1 MLKFIEKLSA
11 AFIAISILFCAC
23 GSTDEPSTGTN
34 KNNRAAT
41 KPQKFESSIFGRK
54 ISYDGFMPDDNIALP
69 VEPADILD
77 MLEIKKT
84 LCFLTDDAVYS
95 LDIETGQSNKLP
107 DTDVDMFASYG
118 DSIFTY
124 SLESE
129 KLCEYSKNGELIS
142 EHVIQLKSDDLSVDA
157 LIVTKDYYAFR
168 CTDNSKALS
177 VTQHNVFDRL
187 TFEKVNSIDE
197 RAALGSFFRSYIK
210 YKDNSILKA
219 EDSNTDSRYT
229 SIYEINLENGKI
241 DRFTDIAFNPYMATV
256 NMSYRATVDITYS
269 EKTDTLLILAAPMDQ
284 SSDFSPYISEY
295 SLSDPDNIVQK
306 KFYVDNPI
314 SEKVFISAYENIVTA
329 ILADGEYRYFDYLN
343 PPESITLACNQSLMY
358 QDIINGFERETGLIV
373 RTVSFGNDVD
383 RLNIKLMAGDTD
395 FDLFEPIYFHQHK
408 YILSD
413 MFEDLSKYEGLKSR
427 LDGDIAAG
435 YISKLDEK
443 YVGIPTGISSQFN
456 KDTYPEDGS
465 PRTYSIA
472 MSETLYFAQ
481 NIDITEGV
489 YNDPDGQKLY
499 KLLKFIYDNPN
510 GNESKMPFGNGE
522 DFKAIDCRFIM
533 MNPSG
538 THKENSVKFLEYMF
552 DVLNGDIS
560 GVVPENRQYIDIDS
574 TEDVYIFWKFFA
586 ADYTNPILSAC
597 NTISNCDGK
606 SSTIKEI
613 ARETAAK
620 VRMRIEE

>member
-1 MLKFIEKLSA
+1 M
-11 AFIAISILFCAC
+11 
-23 GSTDEPSTGTN
+23 
-34 KNNRAAT
+34 
-41 KPQKFESSIFGRK
+41 
-54 ISYDGFMPDDNIALP
+54 
-69 VEPADILD
+69 
-77 MLEIKKT
+77 
-84 LCFLTDDAVYS
+84 YS
-95 LDIETGQSNKLP
+95 LDIETGQSNKLL
-107 DTDVDMFASYG
+107 DMGADMFASYG

-129 KLCEYSKNGELIS
+129 KLCEYSINGELIS
-142 EHVIQLKSDDLSVDA
+142 ENVIKLKNDDLSVDA

-168 CTDNSKALS
+168 CTDKSKDLY

-187 TFEKVNSIDE
+187 TFEKVSSIDE
-197 RAALGSFFRSYIK
+197 KVEFGISFKAYVK

-229 SIYEINLENGKI
+229 CIYEINLENGKT
-241 DRFTDIAFNPYMATV
+241 DKLTDIAFNPYMATV
-256 NMSYRATVDITYS
+256 NMYYSATVDISYS

-306 KFYVDNPI
+306 KFYVDNLV

-343 PPESITLACNQSLMY
+343 PPESITLACNKSLMY
-358 QDIINGFERETGLIV
+358 QDIINGFERKTGVIV
-373 RTVSFGNDVD
+373 RTVNYGDDIN
-383 RLNIKLMAGDTD
+383 RLDIKLMAGDTD
-395 FDLFEPIYFHQHK
+395 FDLFEPIYLHQHK
-408 YILSD
+408 YLLSD

-427 LDGDIAAG
+427 LDGDMAAG
-435 YISKLDEK
+435 YISKLGEK

-456 KDTYPEDGS
+456 KATYPEDGS
-465 PRTYSIA
+465 PSTYSIV
-472 MSETLYFAQ
+472 MSETMYLAQ
-481 NIDITEGV
+481 NVDVTEGL
-489 YNDPDGQKLY
+489 YNDTDGHKLY

-538 THKENSVKFLEYMF
+538 TNKENSVKFLEYMF